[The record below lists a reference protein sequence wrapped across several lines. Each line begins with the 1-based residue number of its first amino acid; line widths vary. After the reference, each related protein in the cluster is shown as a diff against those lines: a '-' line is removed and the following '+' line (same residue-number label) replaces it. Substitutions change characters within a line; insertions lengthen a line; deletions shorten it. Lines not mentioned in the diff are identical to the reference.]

1 MGENQF
7 KRQCRYLNDKK
18 FKELN
23 VGQYIPDYFLNF
35 KSNGGNTLNKKVFI
49 LIGLIVSTI
58 LVTGCIDLNNY
69 KLVGEYNLTKNNDT
83 QTIIMPLSEGVNH
96 TKIEIV
102 NMTKTTNSAVSLD
115 CYALNIIPQEG
126 KPASNYA
133 NNTIDYEAFS
143 IQDSP
148 VPLNRSLTLD
158 TSNAK
163 SILIVLSSG
172 KGIVK
177 VSTA

>member
-1 MGENQF
+1 MKN
-7 KRQCRYLNDKK
+7 
-18 FKELN
+18 
-23 VGQYIPDYFLNF
+23 
-35 KSNGGNTLNKKVFI
+35 KVFI
-49 LIGLIVSTI
+49 LIGLIVSTV

-69 KLVGEYNLTKNNDT
+69 KLVGEYNLTKDNNT
-83 QTIIMPLSEGVNH
+83 QTVIINLPEGVNH
-96 TKIEIV
+96 AKIEIA

-115 CYALNIIPQEG
+115 CYALNITPQEG
-126 KPASNYA
+126 KPASDYA
-133 NNTIDYEAFS
+133 NNTVDYEAFS
-143 IQDSP
+143 IQNSP
-148 VPLNRSLTLD
+148 VPLDRSLTLD

>member
-1 MGENQF
+1 MKNE
-7 KRQCRYLNDKK
+7 
-18 FKELN
+18 
-23 VGQYIPDYFLNF
+23 
-35 KSNGGNTLNKKVFI
+35 VFI
-49 LIGLIVSTI
+49 LMGLIVITI

-69 KLVGEYNLTKNNDT
+69 KLMGEYNLTKDNNT
-83 QTIIMPLSEGVNH
+83 QTVIITLPEGVNH
-96 TKIEIV
+96 AKIEIV

-115 CYALNIIPQEG
+115 CYALSIIPQEG

-133 NNTIDYEAFS
+133 NNTVDYEAFS

-158 TSNAK
+158 TNNAK